1 MNKFLILYF
10 ISFSQLFSQ
19 ELLSR
24 VIINTEKLQSS
35 EVLIFDEMQNSIE
48 QFLNNNIWTQD
59 QYNSGER
66 INCNFIIN
74 ILNEPSPNLYE
85 ATVQIVSSRPIYNS
99 SYETVLFNHGDR
111 EWTFEYFPSQNI
123 EYSDNG
129 FNDNLTSLLA
139 FYSYIIIGIDYDS
152 FEKLGGEEYFEKAW
166 KILNE
171 SQNSGYKGWDQFGSK
186 NNRYWICENFL
197 NPEFIDVREAYYNY
211 HLLGMD
217 IFYSKPEES
226 QSIILENLS
235 KINDVNSKNFNSSLI
250 NIFINSKA
258 NEITNI
264 FKDAS
269 LNIKRDAFNILN
281 ELSPSNSDLFN
292 KILE

>member
-1 MNKFLILYF
+1 MLLKGKKGI
-10 ISFSQLFSQ
+10 ISGALDENSIAWIVAD
-19 ELLSR
+19 R
-24 VIINTEKLQSS
+24 C
-35 EVLIFDEMQNSIE
+35 FDEGAKFTLTNAPIALRM
-48 QFLNNNIWTQD
+48 
-59 QYNSGER
+59 GK
-66 INCNFIIN
+66 INELAEKC
-74 ILNEPSPNLYE
+74 
-85 ATVQIVSSRPIYNS
+85 SSKVIAA
-99 SYETVLFNHGDR
+99 D
-111 EWTFEYFPSQNI
+111 
-123 EYSDNG
+123 
-129 FNDNLTSLLA
+129 LTSLEDIQNL
-139 FYSYIIIGIDYDS
+139 YSESNVFLNGKVDFILHSVGMSPNVRKKKEYGDLNYDWLIKTLDISAIS
-152 FEKLGGEEYFEKAW
+152 FHKMMQIAEKNQ
-166 KILNE
+166 ILNE

-217 IFYSKPEES
+217 MFYSKPEES
-226 QSIILENLS
+226 QNIILENLS
-235 KINDVNSKNFNSSLI
+235 KINVVNSKNFNSSLI
-250 NIFINSKA
+250 NIFINSKV